1 MTGTPAGRRTGGS
14 RHPAHTGGRTKYR
27 FPWRAGNRFELLID
41 GNRFYPRM
49 LEAIGAAR
57 HYLLLEIY
65 LVESGAVMDR
75 FIAALS
81 AAATRGVEVNM
92 LFDDFGAR
100 ALRAADRRRLTET
113 GARLVF
119 YNPLFPGKL
128 FRNLAR
134 NHRKLLL
141 VDGEVAFVGGAGISD
156 VFDPPRHPLSRW
168 RETML
173 RIEGPVVADWRELF
187 ALVWARH
194 GGPALD
200 LSPAPAR
207 RAGNARGQVNVNRGV
222 RREEVKRALIRYVH
236 RARRRVWI
244 ATAYFVP
251 SRRILRALRQAAGRG
266 ADVRLLLPGPH
277 TDHPGVR
284 QAGRRYY
291 AGLLRAGVRIFEY
304 QPRMLHAKVNLCD
317 HWASIGSSN
326 LDRWNLRWNLEAN
339 QSVRDAAFA
348 DSVRAMFEDDFAD
361 CIEWTYEKWRA
372 RPWYERASEQF
383 WGWIDQWL
391 NRLGRG
397 RVWE

>member
-1 MTGTPAGRRTGGS
+1 MSARRRS
-14 RHPAHTGGRTKYR
+14 RGAKRSTRDRARLKYR

-49 LEAIGAAR
+49 LEAIDAAR
-57 HYLLLEIY
+57 RYVLLEIY
-65 LVESGAVMDR
+65 LVTSGTVMDR
-75 FIAALS
+75 FIAALAK
-81 AAATRGVEVNM
+81 AAARGVAVHL

-100 ALRAADRRRLTET
+100 GLRAADRRRLTQT

-119 YNPLFPGKL
+119 YNPLFAGKL

-141 VDGEVAFVGGAGISD
+141 VDGEVAFVGGAGIDD
-156 VFDPPRHPLSRW
+156 VFDPPRRPQFRW

-194 GGPALD
+194 RGAALD
-200 LSPAPAR
+200 LPPAPGR
-207 RAGNARGQVNVNRGV
+207 RVGTARGQLNVNRGV
-222 RREEVKRALIRYVH
+222 RREEVKRALLRHVH

-251 SRRILRALRQAAGRG
+251 SRRILRALREAAGRG

-284 QAGRRYY
+284 QAGRRFY

-304 QPRMLHAKVNLCD
+304 QPRMLHAKVSLCD
-317 HWASIGSSN
+317 HWVSIGSSN

-339 QSVRDAAFA
+339 QSVRDAGFA
-348 DSVRAMFEDDFAD
+348 ARVQAMFEDDFAES
-361 CIEWTYEKWRA
+361 IEWTYEQWLA
-372 RPWYERASEQF
+372 RPWYERASEKF
-383 WGWIDQWL
+383 WGWVDQWL
-391 NRLGRG
+391 NRVGRG